1 MMHSSPMP
9 LTTALDLAKRLGHE
23 LFKHM
28 TPDQRRDLARV
39 QRLISEAQKKHV
51 SELARAQQSAP
62 ATSGSGAQKGQ
73 WR

>member
-9 LTTALDLAKRLGHE
+9 LKTALDLAKRLGHE

-51 SELARAQQSAP
+51 SELARARQSASAIP
-62 ATSGSGAQKGQ
+62 GLGAQKG
-73 WR
+73 

>member
-9 LTTALDLAKRLGHE
+9 LNIALDLAKRLGHE

-51 SELARAQQSAP
+51 SELARARQSAP
-62 ATSGSGAQKGQ
+62 ATTSSPGAPKGR
-73 WR
+73 W